1 MKRSRLGQIGS
12 WGSKRRK
19 CCHRQYATGAR
30 AIGVPGCP
38 ELAAWTAS
46 IDNVR
51 IVLMHV
57 ASRAAQSCMIVL
69 RIGGSLREEKR
80 RLAGTFTAIRRAI
93 APGEPTPWPRC
104 RRAGV
109 IQSRSSVRPHH
120 DRNRHQLVQRPQD
133 VRRAWRVHANGEFW
147 VELAIKLETSDIGSV
162 LLT

>member
-57 ASRAAQSCMIVL
+57 ESRSMILCMIVL
-69 RIGGSLREEKR
+69 RLGRGLLGGER
-80 RLAGTFTAIRRAI
+80 RLADQGCVYHLR
-93 APGEPTPWPRC
+93 G
-104 RRAGV
+104 
-109 IQSRSSVRPHH
+109 
-120 DRNRHQLVQRPQD
+120 
-133 VRRAWRVHANGEFW
+133 RRAWNHLVGHAAEQKRRSSPDSPASHHEMRW
-147 VELAIKLETSDIGSV
+147 SSDHAAE
-162 LLT
+162 